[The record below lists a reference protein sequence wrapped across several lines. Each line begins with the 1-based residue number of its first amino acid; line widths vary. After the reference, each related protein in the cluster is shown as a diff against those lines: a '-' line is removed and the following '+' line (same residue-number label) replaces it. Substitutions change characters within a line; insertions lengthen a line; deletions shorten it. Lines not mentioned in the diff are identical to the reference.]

1 MAQTLK
7 QTRDNHTNAFSC
19 SHLPNLD
26 DTGGELLC
34 ALPAADA
41 FVHIH
46 LRHNAFHDLNRAYR
60 ADIHTTAT
68 GDAILLRNKGF
79 SFFLIGA
86 ISFLQLLIEMI

>member
-34 ALPAADA
+34 ALPAAYA

-68 GDAILLRNKGF
+68 GDAILLRNNGF

>member
-34 ALPAADA
+34 ALPAAYA

-46 LRHNAFHDLNRAYR
+46 LRHNAFHDL
-60 ADIHTTAT
+60 
-68 GDAILLRNKGF
+68 KGEQNLSPF
-79 SFFLIGA
+79 ASTIPLTHQVFKKMCPI
-86 ISFLQLLIEMI
+86 

>member
-1 MAQTLK
+1 MP
-7 QTRDNHTNAFSC
+7 
-19 SHLPNLD
+19 HLPNLD

-34 ALPAADA
+34 ALPAAYA

-60 ADIHTTAT
+60 SDIHTTAT
-68 GDAILLRNKGF
+68 GDAILLHNKGF